1 MQFNHGLRIQRSALL
16 SRHVSSATEI
26 EEEVTRS
33 NRSPNVLVLNAYWLG
48 LSFMWN
54 SIHPLILPLL
64 ILQLGGLAPNT
75 AYGMLT
81 FLGLCI
87 ALVIQPVSGA
97 LSDYTRTR
105 WGRRRPWMMAGTGL
119 SILWLIA
126 MVASRSYLGIAI
138 SYIGL
143 QLCSNL
149 AHGPAQ
155 GLIPDLVP
163 DDRRGV
169 ASGIKN
175 LCEMLGVIAA
185 SLVISRLVGVS
196 STALIVATLL
206 ISTVLLGSLAVTGQ
220 GIHEEINGTQAPI
233 IHYSLWQQIK
243 EVMNIRLREHGSYAK
258 LLASRF
264 CVFLGIYAVQAF
276 AFFYFMDVLRIE
288 APARAMGS
296 MMTVIGISVLVAVYP
311 AGLLSERWGRK
322 RLSLVA
328 CGIVAFGMA
337 LLTVLRQPGW
347 IPVLGVVIGVGMGI
361 FNSVNWAWAT
371 DLVPA
376 SEAGKYLG
384 LSNLATAG
392 SAASARLFGPLIDL
406 VNHWSPNTGYLV
418 LFVIATLATLVGFW
432 ITLRVPETRIIPQS
446 QEQVAQ
452 GTVAHR
458 SDPVP

>member
-1 MQFNHGLRIQRSALL
+1 MQFNHGLRIARSALS
-16 SRHVSSATEI
+16 SRHISSATEI
-26 EEEVTRS
+26 EEQVTRTDDA
-33 NRSPNVLVLNAYWLG
+33 PNIVVLNAYWLG

-81 FLGLCI
+81 FLGLFV

-97 LSDYTRTR
+97 LSDYSRTR
-105 WGRRRPWMMAGTGL
+105 WGRRRPWMVAGTAL
-119 SILWLIA
+119 SILWLFA

-138 SYIGL
+138 SYMGL

-175 LCEMLGVIAA
+175 LFEMLGVIVA
-185 SLVISRLVGVS
+185 SLVISRLVGIS
-196 STALIVATLL
+196 HTALISATLL
-206 ISTVLLGSLAVTGQ
+206 ISVVLVASLAVTGR
-220 GIHEEINGTQAPI
+220 GIQEETDPAQAPMVP
-233 IHYSLWQQIK
+233 YSLWHQVR
-243 EVMNIRLREHGSYAK
+243 EVMNIRVREHSGYAK

-276 AFFYFMDVLRIE
+276 AFFYFMDVLEIQ

-296 MMTVIGISVLVAVYP
+296 MMTVIGISVLVSVYP

-322 RLSLVA
+322 RLSLAA

-347 IPVLGVVIGVGMGI
+347 IPVLGIVIGIGMGI

-392 SAASARLFGPLIDL
+392 SAATSRLFGPLIDL
-406 VNHWSPNTGYLV
+406 VNRWSPNMGYFV
-418 LFVIATLATLVGFW
+418 LFAIATLATLVGLW
-432 ITLRVPETRIIPQS
+432 ITLRVPETRIAA
-446 QEQVAQ
+446 QEQTVQ
-452 GTVAHR
+452 GIVTHR
-458 SDPVP
+458 SGPAQ

>member
-1 MQFNHGLRIQRSALL
+1 M
-16 SRHVSSATEI
+16 
-26 EEEVTRS
+26 TRKD
-33 NRSPNVLVLNAYWLG
+33 NPPNVIVLNAYWLG

-87 ALVIQPVSGA
+87 ALAIQPVSGA

-105 WGRRRPWMMAGTGL
+105 WGRRRPWMIAGTML
-119 SILWLIA
+119 SILWLVA

-169 ASGIKN
+169 ASGVKN
-175 LCEMLGVIAA
+175 LLEMLGVIAA
-185 SLVISRLVGVS
+185 SLIISRLVGT
-196 STALIVATLL
+196 STAALVAATLL
-206 ISTVLLGSLAVTGQ
+206 ISVVLLAGLAVTGR
-220 GIHEEINGTQAPI
+220 GIHEDLDEIPSPVAP
-233 IHYSLWQQIK
+233 HSLGQQIK
-243 EVMNIRLREHGSYAK
+243 DVMNIRVREHGGYAK

-264 CVFLGIYAVQAF
+264 CMFLGIYAVQSF

-322 RLSLVA
+322 RLSLAA
-328 CGIVAFGMA
+328 CGIVACGMA

-347 IPVLGVVIGVGMGI
+347 IPVLGVLIGVGMGI

-392 SAASARLFGPLIDL
+392 SAASSRLFGPLIDL
-406 VNHWSPNTGYLV
+406 VNRWSPNTGYLV
-418 LFVIATLATLVGFW
+418 LFVIATLATLVGLW
-432 ITLRVPETRIIPQS
+432 ITLRVPETRLPPS
-446 QEQVAQ
+446 APEQVVQ
-452 GTVAHR
+452 GRVTHR
-458 SDPVP
+458 SDPVQ

>member
-1 MQFNHGLRIQRSALL
+1 M
-16 SRHVSSATEI
+16 
-26 EEEVTRS
+26 TR
-33 NRSPNVLVLNAYWLG
+33 NDNPPNVIVLNAYWLG

-87 ALVIQPVSGA
+87 ALAIQPVSGA

-105 WGRRRPWMMAGTGL
+105 WGRRRPWMIAGTML
-119 SILWLIA
+119 SILWLVA

-169 ASGIKN
+169 ASGVKN
-175 LCEMLGVIAA
+175 LLEMLGVIAA
-185 SLVISRLVGVS
+185 SLIISRLVGT
-196 STALIVATLL
+196 STAALVAATLL
-206 ISTVLLGSLAVTGQ
+206 ISVVLLAGLAVTGR
-220 GIHEEINGTQAPI
+220 GIHEDLDEMPSPVAP
-233 IHYSLWQQIK
+233 HSLGQQIK
-243 EVMNIRLREHGSYAK
+243 DVMNIRVREHGGYAK

-264 CVFLGIYAVQAF
+264 CMFLGIYAVQSF

-322 RLSLVA
+322 RLSLAA
-328 CGIVAFGMA
+328 CGIVACGMA

-347 IPVLGVVIGVGMGI
+347 IPVLGVLIGVGMGI

-392 SAASARLFGPLIDL
+392 SAASSRLFGPLIDL
-406 VNHWSPNTGYLV
+406 VNRWSPNTGYLV
-418 LFVIATLATLVGFW
+418 LFVIATLATLVGLW
-432 ITLRVPETRIIPQS
+432 ITLRVPETRLPPS
-446 QEQVAQ
+446 APEQVVQ
-452 GTVAHR
+452 GRVTHR
-458 SDPVP
+458 SDPVQ